1 MCQNSKNNYQI
12 VHRRGGLN
20 PPEPAVTTL
29 GVIHKVNCHRADSIC
44 PYSKMIAIFCFD
56 TSPSHLFSPKRFMH
70 RFLVIRMRDQ
80 NHFFVEKTNTPAVG
94 IVDSPINALA
104 PAGRA
109 KV

>member
-1 MCQNSKNNYQI
+1 MKRNAYSKNYAQLYLWRT
-12 VHRRGGLN
+12 HDQK
-20 PPEPAVTTL
+20 E
-29 GVIHKVNCHRADSIC
+29 
-44 PYSKMIAIFCFD
+44 
-56 TSPSHLFSPKRFMH
+56 SPKRFMH

-94 IVDSPINALA
+94 IVGSPINALA